1 MEEVKRK
8 RGRPRKNPLP
18 ETIQTKIQEVV
29 KHQEEI
35 EQKTETQE
43 IHQIVEEFK
52 KPVIKGEW
60 DVDKNMMCNGER
72 IMYFDKTLSYEIT
85 GYKPI
90 TETKG
95 LDFHPEWFTQAARTK
110 TETGKYTNY
119 HFGTKLYREFWHEEY
134 RRCRDGYTVGGYTI
148 TGPHYYFL
156 NYYQL
161 KDSRVEKAGTASS
174 NIFPRFMSAQY
185 EFFHYYELC
194 RHLRK
199 NVCMMKSRGIGQI

>member
-1 MEEVKRK
+1 MEEVKKK

-18 ETIQTKIQEVV
+18 ETIQNKIQEVV
-29 KHQEEI
+29 EIQQQEE
-35 EQKTETQE
+35 EKAEEKE
-43 IHQIVEEFK
+43 IHQLVTTFK
-52 KPVIKGEW
+52 KPTTKGEW
-60 DVDKNMMCNGER
+60 DVDKDMMCNGEL
-72 IMYFDKTLSYEIT
+72 ITYFDKTLSYEIT

-90 TETKG
+90 TETQG
-95 LDFHPEWFTQAARTK
+95 LDFRPEWFTQAAQTKVRT
-110 TETGKYTNY
+110 GNYTTY

-148 TGPHYYFL
+148 TGPHYFFL